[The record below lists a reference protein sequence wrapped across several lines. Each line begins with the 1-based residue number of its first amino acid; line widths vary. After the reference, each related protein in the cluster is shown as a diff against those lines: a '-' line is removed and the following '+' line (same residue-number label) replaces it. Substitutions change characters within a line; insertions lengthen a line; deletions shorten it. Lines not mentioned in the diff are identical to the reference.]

1 MRHLNDSEAALA
13 SSGDLSFVARVR
25 SKAHCAVCPACRMRV
40 EVFRQD
46 AVRVRK
52 IVPEF
57 ELPRSMDWGEMER
70 EMFANVRLGLDVSEI
85 RTDFGRANEPER
97 AMSWTGAVAIAALT
111 AIVITGWF
119 LAGPRTQQYLLHAPK
134 AVAQVKSGAL
144 ILRGDENG
152 VGFES
157 RGVGMI
163 LRNVASP
170 SSRFEVGLEG
180 SVRSSVV
187 DQDSGQVTVSQ
198 IYVE

>member
-1 MRHLNDSEAALA
+1 
-13 SSGDLSFVARVR
+13 
-25 SKAHCAVCPACRMRV
+25 MRV
-40 EVFRQD
+40 DEFRQD
-46 AVRVRK
+46 AERVRK

-57 ELPRSMDWGEMER
+57 ELPRSMNWGEIER
-70 EMFANVRLGLDVSEI
+70 EMFANIRLGLDVSEI
-85 RTDFGRANEPER
+85 RTGLSRADEPER
-97 AMSWTGAVAIAALT
+97 TISWPGAVSIATLT

-119 LAGPRTQQYLLHAPK
+119 LAGPRAQQQLLHAPA

-144 ILRGDENG
+144 VLRGDENG
-152 VGFES
+152 VGVES

-163 LRNVASP
+163 LRNVSST

>member
-13 SSGDLSFVARVR
+13 SRGDLSFVARMR
-25 SKAHCAVCPACRMRV
+25 SRAHCAVCSSCRMRV
-40 EVFRQD
+40 EVFQQD
-46 AVRVRK
+46 AARVRK
-52 IVPEF
+52 IVPDF
-57 ELPRSMDWGEMER
+57 ELPRSMDWGEIER

-85 RTDFGRANEPER
+85 RTGFGKVPER
-97 AMSWTGAVAIAALT
+97 AISWTGAVSIATLT
-111 AIVITGWF
+111 AIVSTGWF
-119 LAGPRTQQYLLHAPK
+119 LAGPRTQQYLLHAPR
-134 AVAQVKSGAL
+134 AVAQVKSGAM

-152 VGFES
+152 VGLES

-163 LRNVASP
+163 LRNVASS

-180 SVRSSVV
+180 RVRSSVV

>member
-13 SSGDLSFVARVR
+13 SSGDLSFVARMR
-25 SKAHCAVCPACRMRV
+25 SRTHCAVCSSCRMRV
-40 EVFRQD
+40 EVFKQD
-46 AVRVRK
+46 AARVRK
-52 IVPEF
+52 IVPDF
-57 ELPRSMDWGEMER
+57 ELPRSMDWGEIER
-70 EMFANVRLGLDVSEI
+70 ELFANVRLGLDVSEI
-85 RTDFGRANEPER
+85 RTDFGKEPER
-97 AMSWTGAVAIAALT
+97 AISWTGAVSIATLT

-119 LAGPRTQQYLLHAPK
+119 LAGPRTQQYLLHAPR
-134 AVAQVKSGAL
+134 AVAQVKSGAM

-152 VGFES
+152 VGLES

-163 LRNVASP
+163 LRNVASS

>member
-13 SSGDLSFVARVR
+13 SSGDLSFFAHLR
-25 SKAHCAVCPACRMRV
+25 SKAHCAVCKSCRMRV
-40 EVFRQD
+40 ELFQQD
-46 AVRVRK
+46 AERVRR

-57 ELPRSMDWGEMER
+57 ELPRSMDWGEIER

-85 RTDFGRANEPER
+85 RSDFGKRGESER
-97 AMSWTGAVAIAALT
+97 AISWPGAVSIATLT

-119 LAGPRTQQYLLHAPK
+119 LAGPRTQQYLLHAPR

-144 ILRGDENG
+144 ILQGDENG
-152 VGFES
+152 VGVES

-163 LRNVASP
+163 LRNVSSA